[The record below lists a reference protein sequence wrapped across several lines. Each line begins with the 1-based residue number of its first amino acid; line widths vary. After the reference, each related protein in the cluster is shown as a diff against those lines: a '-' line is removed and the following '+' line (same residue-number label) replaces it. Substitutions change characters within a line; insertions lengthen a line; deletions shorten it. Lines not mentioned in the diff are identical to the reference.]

1 VLGIP
6 REPEAFIS
14 DAVKAGH
21 PKHALARVSDEMK
34 NVLEEVFLGD
44 AFEVRSKRARFL
56 KRWMKRAIELR
67 SQEKELH
74 LKLPPHLQPLLKEK
88 KLLLWKEILLDLG
101 YPDAKVV
108 DEICNG
114 FPLTGWAQQSNVF
127 QTRVKPP
134 ENSLEQLQG
143 MAKGLNMAVVAAL
156 ESAEW
161 LPIDEVAWQETKQEV
176 SNGWLEEETAPDLDN
191 QFIAKR
197 FPIQQR
203 DKTRLIDDFSICGVN
218 SAFGMSEKLRVDAI
232 DEILAGISTL
242 LDSKNLKR
250 RCEGVLGRTFDLKS
264 AYKQF
269 GVDKQHAQKLRIA
282 VKRPGGGVAYFK
294 VLALPFGATGSVAAF
309 LRVSSAIAFIGTK
322 GLAIPWS
329 VFFDDFTALSPAGL
343 ETDTTFYAEGL
354 FKLLGVNFA
363 ADGSKAPPFLACFRT
378 LGLIID
384 AEDALNRTVRVGHTP
399 ERAKELLQCIDDI
412 LDHKS
417 VSTKALEQLH
427 GRIVWFRTF
436 IFGRRLNAATHV
448 LSLHSR
454 KPGPS
459 VQIDQP
465 LRNALEVLRKHLLE
479 SRNVSINRDI
489 NDTWIIFTD
498 GAFEPSNQQPASV
511 GGILVNPAGQ
521 VVSFFGSYLP
531 HSLTEEFL
539 RQSRHP
545 IYELEIF
552 PLVIAVKVWAKLI
565 LGKLVI
571 HYLDNDAARSAFVRA
586 HASTDL
592 GNALIEQYVDFE
604 FTCRFSPWF
613 ARVASHSNPSDEP
626 SRLHFGAPWLRNAQQ
641 ISLVLPAHL
650 SEWGL
655 IGCAASYPCNEN
667 KS

>member
-1 VLGIP
+1 
-6 REPEAFIS
+6 
-14 DAVKAGH
+14 
-21 PKHALARVSDEMK
+21 M
-34 NVLEEVFLGD
+34 
-44 AFEVRSKRARFL
+44 
-56 KRWMKRAIELR
+56 
-67 SQEKELH
+67 
-74 LKLPPHLQPLLKEK
+74 
-88 KLLLWKEILLDLG
+88 
-101 YPDAKVV
+101 
-108 DEICNG
+108 
-114 FPLTGWAQQSNVF
+114 
-127 QTRVKPP
+127 
-134 ENSLEQLQG
+134 
-143 MAKGLNMAVVAAL
+143 
-156 ESAEW
+156 
-161 LPIDEVAWQETKQEV
+161 
-176 SNGWLEEETAPDLDN
+176 
-191 QFIAKR
+191 
-197 FPIQQR
+197 
-203 DKTRLIDDFSICGVN
+203 
-218 SAFGMSEKLRVDAI
+218 
-232 DEILAGISTL
+232 
-242 LDSKNLKR
+242 
-250 RCEGVLGRTFDLKS
+250 
-264 AYKQF
+264 
-269 GVDKQHAQKLRIA
+269 
-282 VKRPGGGVAYFK
+282 
-294 VLALPFGATGSVAAF
+294 
-309 LRVSSAIAFIGTK
+309 
-322 GLAIPWS
+322 
-329 VFFDDFTALSPAGL
+329 